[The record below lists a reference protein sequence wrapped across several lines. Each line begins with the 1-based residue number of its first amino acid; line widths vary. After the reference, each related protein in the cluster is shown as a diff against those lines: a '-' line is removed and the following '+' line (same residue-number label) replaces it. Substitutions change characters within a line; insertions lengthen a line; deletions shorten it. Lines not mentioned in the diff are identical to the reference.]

1 MNYLGHPQAELET
14 AGGIWTA
21 REIAQQPAIW
31 ATIERRMT
39 SEAGAL
45 RAFLNPLLERR
56 DLRIVLTGAGSS
68 SFVGECLAPALKRRT
83 RLRVDAV
90 PTTDLVG
97 SPDSC
102 LEPTVPTL
110 LVSFARSGNSPE
122 SVAALNLAGQGMTDC
137 HHLIVTCNR
146 EGDLYRHGQQQ
157 RNAHVVLLPQE
168 TNDRGFAMTSSFTGM
183 MLAAALA
190 FDLLPEDRTA
200 ALADW
205 SAHVLAAGLPLAA
218 HLARSGFE
226 RVVYLGSRE
235 FAGLAR
241 EAALKML
248 ELSDG
253 HIVAVAETPMGF
265 RHGPKTIV
273 NGKTLVVMFLCN
285 DPYTRRY
292 EMDLLRELRA
302 DGVAAR
308 VVALF
313 AGDADAVLADTGLA
327 GSAQAGAAQASA
339 VPAAGIAVPGA
350 AGASGLG
357 LCFPYAMFAQTLA
370 FLQSLNLGLRP
381 DTPNARG
388 VVNRVVQGVSIYP
401 WNPSR

>member
-1 MNYLGHPQAELET
+1 MNYLAHPLAELET

-21 REIAQQPAIW
+21 REIQQQPAVW
-31 ATIERRMT
+31 ADIERLMMR
-39 SEAGAL
+39 EAAAL
-45 RAFLNPLLERR
+45 RAFLDPLLERQ
-56 DLRIVLTGAGSS
+56 DLRIVLTGAGTSA
-68 SFVGECLAPALKRRT
+68 FVGECLAPALKRRT
-83 RLRVDAV
+83 QRRVDAV
-90 PTTDLVG
+90 ATTDLVESPG
-97 SPDSC
+97 SW
-102 LEPTVPTL
+102 LERAVPTL

-122 SVAALNLAGQGMTDC
+122 SVAALTLADQGVTDC
-137 HHLIVTCNR
+137 YHLIVTCNR
-146 EGDLYRHGQQQ
+146 EGNLYRQGQRQ
-157 RNAHVVLLPQE
+157 RNAHVVLLPEQ

-190 FDLLPEDRTA
+190 FDLMPQDRA
-200 ALADW
+200 ATLAGFA
-205 SAHVLAAGLPLAA
+205 SHVLDAGQLLVSN
-218 HLARSGFE
+218 LVRSGFE
-226 RVVYLGSRE
+226 RVVYLGSLE
-235 FAGLAR
+235 LNGLAR

-253 HIVAVAETPMGF
+253 NIVAVAETPLGF

-273 NGKTLVVMFLCN
+273 NGKTLVVMFLSN

-308 VVALF
+308 VVALY
-313 AGDADAVLADTGLA
+313 AEEP
-327 GSAQAGAAQASA
+327 GAAQASDA
-339 VPAAGIAVPGA
+339 LAGGIAVPGSL
-350 AGASGLG
+350 GASSLA

-370 FLQSLNLGLRP
+370 FRQSLALGLRP

-401 WNPSR
+401 WNPSQ

>member
-1 MNYLGHPQAELET
+1 MNYLGHPQAELDA
-14 AGGIWTA
+14 AGGVWTA
-21 REIAQQPAIW
+21 REIVQQPVLW
-31 ATIERRMT
+31 TKIERLMT
-39 SEAGAL
+39 KEAGAL
-45 RAFLNPLLERR
+45 RVFLDPLLERR
-56 DLRIVLTGAGSS
+56 DMRVVLTGAGSS
-68 SFVGECLAPALKRRT
+68 SFVGACLAPALKCRT
-83 RLRVDAV
+83 QLRVDAV
-90 PTTDLVG
+90 ATTDLVG

-102 LEPTVPTL
+102 LEPAVPTL

-122 SVAALNLAGQGMTDC
+122 SVAALDLAEQGMTDC

-146 EGDLYRHGQQQ
+146 EGDLYRQGQRQ
-157 RNAHVVLLPQE
+157 RNTHVVLLPPE
-168 TNDRGFAMTSSFTGM
+168 TDDRGFAMTSSFTGL

-190 FDLLPEDRTA
+190 FDLMPQDRTA
-200 ALADW
+200 ELASW
-205 SAHVLAAGLPLAA
+205 AAHVLEAGLPLAA
-218 HLARSGFE
+218 QLANSGFE

-235 FAGLAR
+235 SAGLAR

-253 HIVAVAETPMGF
+253 HIVAVAETPLGF

-308 VVALF
+308 VVALY
-313 AGDADAVLADTGLA
+313 AADGNAVIADTA
-327 GSAQAGAAQASA
+327 PAGAAQAGA
-339 VPAAGIAVPGA
+339 VPAEGIAVPGA
-350 AGASGLG
+350 AGASDLG
-357 LCFPYAMFAQTLA
+357 LCFPYAMFAQTFA
-370 FLQSLNLGLRP
+370 FLQSFNLGLRP

>member
-21 REIAQQPAIW
+21 REIAQQPAVW
-31 ATIERRMT
+31 TSIERRMT
-39 SEAGAL
+39 SESGAL
-45 RAFLNPLLERR
+45 RAFLDPLLERR
-56 DLRIVLTGAGSS
+56 DLRVVLTGAGTSA
-68 SFVGECLAPALKRRT
+68 FVGECLAPALKRRT

-90 PTTDLVG
+90 ATTDLVG

-122 SVAALNLAGQGMTDC
+122 SVAALSLAEQGMTDC

-146 EGDLYRHGQQQ
+146 EGDLYRQGQQQ

-190 FDLLPEDRTA
+190 FDLVPRDRTA
-200 ALADW
+200 ALASW
-205 SAHVLAAGLPLAA
+205 AAQVLETGLPLAA
-218 HLARSGFE
+218 HLARAGFE

-253 HIVAVAETPMGF
+253 NIVAVAETPLGF

-308 VVALF
+308 VVALY
-313 AGDADAVLADTGLA
+313 AGDGNAVIAD
-327 GSAQAGAAQASA
+327 SALAGAAQANA

-350 AGASGLG
+350 AGASDLG
-357 LCFPYAMFAQTLA
+357 LCFPYAMFAQTFA
-370 FLQSLNLGLRP
+370 FLQSLTLGLRP

-401 WNPSR
+401 WIPSR